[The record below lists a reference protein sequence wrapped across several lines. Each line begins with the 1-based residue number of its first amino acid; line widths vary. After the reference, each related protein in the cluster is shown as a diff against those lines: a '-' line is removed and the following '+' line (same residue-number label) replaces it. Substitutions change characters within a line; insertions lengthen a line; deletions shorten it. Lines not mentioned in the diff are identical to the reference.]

1 MTFRVRHEWPD
12 KPRRI
17 LTAELVTCPHCG
29 TLRVTEEGRPTRY
42 LRSVGSPAER
52 ERLEEPP
59 CLAPPLPK
67 YRTQKKRDRIG
78 CELGAAARERALRSA
93 GGRGPGGSSDA

>member
-17 LTAELVTCPHCG
+17 LSAELVTCPHCG

-42 LRSVGSPAER
+42 LRSVGSPEER
-52 ERLEEPP
+52 DRVEEPP
-59 CLAPPLPK
+59 CIEPPQPK
-67 YRTQKKRDRIG
+67 YRTARKRDRIG
-78 CELGAAARERALRSA
+78 CELTPMARERALREA
-93 GGRGPGGSSDA
+93 IDRGRNQG